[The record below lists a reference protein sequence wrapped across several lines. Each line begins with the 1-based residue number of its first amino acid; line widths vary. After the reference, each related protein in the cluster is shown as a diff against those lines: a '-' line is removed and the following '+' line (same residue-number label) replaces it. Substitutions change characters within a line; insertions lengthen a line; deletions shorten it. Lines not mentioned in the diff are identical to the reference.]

1 MPTGLKAGRYEISG
15 ELGRGAMG
23 VVYKATDPVIGRT
36 VAVKTIKLSEEGTG
50 LSRPELLTRFQTEAR
65 AAGLLTHPNIVVVFD
80 AGEED
85 GLYYITM
92 ELVEGK
98 SLQAHLDGGVA
109 FALPRVLRIME
120 QTCSALQFAHERNV
134 VHRDIKPANIM
145 LPADDTVKVT
155 DVGTA
160 KILQFGTM
168 QQTAHVMGTPSYM
181 SPEQVKGRAVDGRSD
196 IFSLG
201 VLLYEMVTGEKPF
214 PGQNITTVIYKIVN
228 EEPVPPRQIDPS
240 IHPGI
245 SAVVMKALAKEP
257 EARYQSCREMLE
269 DLRNYRSVAGGASPD
284 KTMVSGAG
292 GMGLPNA
299 TVPLGGTGAGA
310 QGGRVHHP
318 EDPMTV
324 ATTRSLNARASSP
337 TQTPVVRRTGPIQP
351 MAAAEPPKKKSV
363 VGSIFIGLILLGV
376 IAYGVQKLRPVIEEA
391 RQINAAQK
399 HGDTDAASG
408 SIPATTTP
416 ETGTNAAPSNPAGTE
431 TPGSTNPEPVAAEKK
446 PAEPP
451 VEKPAPAA
459 KKVEPVVS
467 AQAAEY
473 KGRIE
478 EAISEKGLNGRAKV
492 QAVGN
497 TLILAG
503 KLRPAEHGALLK
515 FLRDAPASV
524 RVVDH
529 IEYEDAPVAENGH
542 DVDGGHPVPPSGQ
555 GAIHV
560 VSDLVGAQAVL
571 RGTSGRVVNQCLTPC
586 SFNDL
591 NPGQYSLEVQKEG
604 YRSME
609 TALQVKSGT
618 VVDQKVALESL
629 AKGLLLTS
637 KPAGADVFING
648 AKQSGQTPVTL
659 PLAPGSYNLVLRMP
673 GYDAYAT
680 SVQVKDNIQT
690 QLLDVP
696 LREKSTVKIAW
707 AQVETTP
714 KGAEIF
720 VDGQT
725 TGQKTPARVQVPAGL
740 HTVMVKLDG
749 YLQMRRTFQA
759 TEGGTV
765 NLTNLSL
772 NPK

>member
-145 LPADDTVKVT
+145 LTADDTVKVT
-155 DVGTA
+155 DFGTA

-529 IEYEDAPVAENGH
+529 IEYEDAPVAENGR

>member
-1 MPTGLKAGRYEISG
+1 VKI
-15 ELGRGAMG
+15 
-23 VVYKATDPVIGRT
+23 TD
-36 VAVKTIKLSEEGTG
+36 
-50 LSRPELLTRFQTEAR
+50 F
-65 AAGLLTHPNIVVVFD
+65 
-80 AGEED
+80 
-85 GLYYITM
+85 
-92 ELVEGK
+92 
-98 SLQAHLDGGVA
+98 
-109 FALPRVLRIME
+109 
-120 QTCSALQFAHERNV
+120 
-134 VHRDIKPANIM
+134 
-145 LPADDTVKVT
+145 
-155 DVGTA
+155 GTA

-269 DLRNYRSVAGGASPD
+269 DLRNYRSIAPGGSPD
-284 KTMVSGAG
+284 KTMVAG
-292 GMGLPNA
+292 GMAGMGAPNA
-299 TVPLGGTGAGA
+299 TLPLGGTGAGA
-310 QGGRVHHP
+310 QGGRSFHA

-337 TQTPVVRRTGPIQP
+337 TQTPAVRRTGPITP
-351 MAAAEPPKKKSV
+351 LAPVEEPKKKSV
-363 VGSIFIGLILLGV
+363 IGSIFIALVLIGV
-376 IAYGVQKLRPVIEEA
+376 IAYGVQKLRPVIEDA

-399 HGDTDAASG
+399 SAANDS
-408 SIPATTTP
+408 ATTPAPTDN
-416 ETGTNAAPSNPAGTE
+416 GTNPTPAGSAGNETPAGANPDVAAP
-431 TPGSTNPEPVAAEKK
+431 EKK
-446 PAEPP
+446 ATEAP
-451 VEKPAPAA
+451 VEKSAP
-459 KKVEPVVS
+459 KKSEPVVT

-478 EAISEKGLNGRAKV
+478 EAISEKGLTGRAKV
-492 QAVGN
+492 QAIGN
-497 TLILAG
+497 TLVLAG

-515 FLRDAPASV
+515 FLRDAPTSV

-542 DVDGGHPVPPSGQ
+542 DADGGHPVPTQGR

-560 VSDLVGAQAVL
+560 VTDLIGATAVL
-571 RGTSGRVVNQCLTPC
+571 RGPAGRVVNQCQTPC

-591 NPGQYSLEVQKEG
+591 GPAQYSLEVQKEG
-604 YRSME
+604 YQPMQ
-609 TALQVKSGT
+609 TALQVKAGN
-618 VVDQKVALESL
+618 VIDQKVTLESL

-637 KPAGADVFING
+637 HPAGADVFING

-673 GYDAYAT
+673 GYDAYAG

-690 QLLDVP
+690 QLDVP
-696 LREKSTVKIAW
+696 LKEKSNVKVAW
-707 AQVETTP
+707 ADVETNP
-714 KGAEIF
+714 KGAEVF

-725 TGQKTPARVQVPAGL
+725 TGQMTPARVQVPVGV
-740 HTVMVKLDG
+740 HTVTVKLNG
-749 YLQMRRTFQA
+749 YQVARRTFQA

-765 NLTNLSL
+765 NITNVTLQ
-772 NPK
+772 PK

>member
-1 MPTGLKAGRYEISG
+1 MTTGLKAGRYEISG

-98 SLQAHLDGGVA
+98 SLQAHLDGGQA

-120 QTCSALQFAHERNV
+120 QTCGALQFAHERNV

-145 LPADDTVKVT
+145 LTADDTVKVT
-155 DVGTA
+155 DFGTA

-269 DLRNYRSVAGGASPD
+269 DLRNYRNVAPGGNPD
-284 KTMVSGAG
+284 KTMVAGNQGA
-292 GMGLPNA
+292 PNA
-299 TVPLGGTGAGA
+299 TLHLAGMGVGA
-310 QGGRVHHP
+310 QGGRNHHA

-337 TQTPVVRRTGPIQP
+337 TQTPVVRRTGPIAP
-351 MAAAEPPKKKSV
+351 IVEEPKKKSV
-363 VGSIFIGLILLGV
+363 IGSIFIALILLGV
-376 IAYGVQKLRPVIEEA
+376 IAYGVQKLRPVIEDA
-391 RQINAAQK
+391 RKINAAQK
-399 HGDTDAASG
+399 SANNDSATAPAENGAKIPTAIPAENET
-408 SIPATTTP
+408 PATTNTD
-416 ETGTNAAPSNPAGTE
+416 AGA
-431 TPGSTNPEPVAAEKK
+431 GEKK
-446 PAEPP
+446 PAEVRP
-451 VEKPAPAA
+451 EKLAP
-459 KKVEPVVS
+459 KKSEPVVT

-478 EAISEKGLNGRAKV
+478 EAIAEKGLNGRAKV
-492 QAVGN
+492 QAIGS
-497 TLILAG
+497 TLVLSG
-503 KLRPAEHGALLK
+503 KLRPSDHGALLK
-515 FLRDAPASV
+515 FLRNAPASV

-529 IEYEDAPVAENGH
+529 IEYEDAPVADKGG
-542 DVDGGHPVPPSGQ
+542 DADGGHPVPTGDR

-560 VSDLVGAQAVL
+560 VTDLVGAKAIL
-571 RGTSGRVVNQCLTPC
+571 RGPAGHVVSQCQTPC

-591 NPGQYSLEVQKEG
+591 APERYSLEVEKEG
-604 YRSME
+604 YQPMQ
-609 TALQVKSGT
+609 TALQVKAGN
-618 VVDQKVALESL
+618 VIDQKATLESL
-629 AKGLLLTS
+629 AKGLYLSS

-659 PLAPGSYNLVLRMP
+659 PLAPGTYNLVVRMP
-673 GYDAYAT
+673 GYEAYAG

-690 QLLDVP
+690 QLDVE
-696 LREKSTVKIAW
+696 LKEKNTVKVAW
-707 AQVETTP
+707 AQVETNP
-714 KGAEIF
+714 KGAEIL
-720 VDGQT
+720 VDGT
-725 TGQKTPARVQVPAGL
+725 ATGQTTPARVQVPTGL
-740 HTVMVKLDG
+740 HTVTVRLAG
-749 YLQMRRTFQA
+749 YQQVRRTIQA

-765 NLTNLSL
+765 NITNVTLP
-772 NPK
+772 PK